1 MAAATQVP
9 AGTWIN
15 KGKIVEL
22 IEEIGKVVAIG
33 IAAGSDTVTVL
44 LANLATE
51 RDAR

>member
-15 KGKIVEL
+15 KGAIVEL
-22 IEEIGKVVAIG
+22 LIQVNNLVALG
-33 IAAGSDTVTVL
+33 IVAAGDTITTL

>member
-9 AGTWIN
+9 AGTWVN
-15 KGKIVEL
+15 KGEIVEL
-22 IEEIGKVVAIG
+22 LIQVNNAVALG
-33 IAAGSDTVTVL
+33 IAAGSDTVTTL